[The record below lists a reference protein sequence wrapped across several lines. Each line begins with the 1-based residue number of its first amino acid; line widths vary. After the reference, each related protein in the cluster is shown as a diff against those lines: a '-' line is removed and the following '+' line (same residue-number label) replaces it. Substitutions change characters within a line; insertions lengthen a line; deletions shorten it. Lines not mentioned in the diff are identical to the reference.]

1 MAMTGIDVDINDTK
15 DAEKIASEM
24 LDLPDKLS
32 KRRGSRRK
40 SLLTIDGKSS
50 DSESGS
56 SRRGSHSRRR
66 SSIFLNVDGKDSE
79 DENCLNSVIKCTLD
93 ETSLLD
99 PIKRCGSQRR
109 RKKSN
114 LDGLVNDNES
124 DDETTM
130 TRSGSRRQS
139 KRRQNREKGR
149 MSRA

>member
-1 MAMTGIDVDINDTK
+1 MDEDFANNNDHHRRT
-15 DAEKIASEM
+15 
-24 LDLPDKLS
+24 LDE
-32 KRRGSRRK
+32 
-40 SLLTIDGKSS
+40 
-50 DSESGS
+50 DSEEPMDADHDNTKEHEGE
-56 SRRGSHSRRR
+56 
-66 SSIFLNVDGKDSE
+66 KDSE

-139 KRRQNREKGR
+139 QRRQHREKGR